1 MGLVTF
7 MENIHLGA
15 DLSDNLEYTLTKE
28 YIVNLFVDVFVC
40 S

>member
-15 DLSDNLEYTLTKE
+15 DLSDTEYTLTKE

-40 S
+40 N